1 MRDPEVTRLRPG
13 DVWGKPAGVKT
24 VEIILVG
31 ADSGD
36 GVRGEA
42 KIQSFDASEIADQ
55 VRVTAASTAEAAGDG
70 LALVV
75 ARF

>member
-1 MRDPEVTRLRPG
+1 M
-13 DVWGKPAGVKT
+13 
-24 VEIILVG
+24 EIILVG